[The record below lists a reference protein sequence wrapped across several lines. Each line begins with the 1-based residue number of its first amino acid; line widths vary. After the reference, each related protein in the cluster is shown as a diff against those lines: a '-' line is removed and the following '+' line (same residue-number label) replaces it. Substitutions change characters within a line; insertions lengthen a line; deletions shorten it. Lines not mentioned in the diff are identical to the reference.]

1 MHVLVCVKRVPAT
14 AGKITLTAD
23 DQAIDTRYLGFTVSP
38 HEECAV
44 EEAVRIVEAGGGS
57 STVLTLG
64 PDEAA
69 DQLREAMAV
78 GIDRAILLATD
89 GGEWDASATAGAIV
103 EAIRAREATD
113 GPFDLILLG
122 NEAADTGD
130 YQVGIRV
137 AAALDRPIVSGVK
150 GLEVLEETVV
160 ARREAPEGGWE
171 IYEVPRPAV
180 ISVKEGINLPRYPS
194 VPGRLRA
201 RKKEIERVELGAAA
215 DADAPPRIRLRVP
228 VERENAVEILGEGPD
243 AAAAAPRVVE
253 VLRRLG
259 LIA

>member
-1 MHVLVCVKRVPAT
+1 MNVLVCVKRVPAT

-23 DQAIDTRYLGFTVSP
+23 EQEIDTRYLGFTVSP

-44 EEAVRIVEAGGGS
+44 EEAVRIVEAHGGS

-64 PDEAA
+64 PEESV

-78 GIDRAILLATD
+78 GIDRAILLQTD
-89 GGEWDASATAGAIV
+89 GGEWDAVATSAAITD
-103 EAIRAREATD
+103 AIRAREAID

-130 YQVGIRV
+130 YQVGVRV
-137 AAALDRPIVSGVK
+137 AVALDRPIVSGAK
-150 GLEVLEETVV
+150 GLEIQDDTVV
-160 ARREAPEGGWE
+160 ARREAPAGGWE
-171 IYEVPRPAV
+171 VYQVPRPAV
-180 ISVKEGINLPRYPS
+180 VSVKEGINLPRYPS

-201 RKKEIERVELGAAA
+201 RKKEIERIELTRAAGTK
-215 DADAPPRIRLRVP
+215 PTKIRLRVP
-228 VERENAVEILGEGPD
+228 VERESAVEILGEGPE
-243 AAAAAPRVVE
+243 AAPRVVE

-259 LIA
+259 LLA